1 MLSRERR
8 SRSAEWPSGN
18 HEPTPVAGRS
28 PVDRGRDGTDQNVI
42 ESKAAALPT
51 RRFGCGP
58 ARMVGT
64 VVSLD
69 EMTAQAYE
77 SIGLSVVKVGMR
89 LDVSEDETN

>member
-1 MLSRERR
+1 
-8 SRSAEWPSGN
+8 
-18 HEPTPVAGRS
+18 
-28 PVDRGRDGTDQNVI
+28 
-42 ESKAAALPT
+42 
-51 RRFGCGP
+51 
-58 ARMVGT
+58 MVGT